1 MYRLMLGCLLAFHTP
16 CFGQEEEWIKQV
28 ATRTDPE
35 AIEWLRQQLK
45 ESFSAQ
51 AIEDSKS
58 HQIDKCQQCFHE
70 EVASSHAQVL
80 VFMSFSIPPNV
91 WISLSQELE
100 HVQGTFVLRGIP
112 QQSFQLLAKRVLELK
127 NQGVNA
133 PIQLDPQA
141 FKTYQ
146 IEHVPS
152 FVVMDDDK
160 FDKVIGNVSLQFAL
174 NLMTQKG
181 QTSLA
186 PLLYSILREGA

>member
-1 MYRLMLGCLLAFHTP
+1 MLGCLLAFYAP
-16 CFGQEEEWIKQV
+16 CFGHEEEWIKQV

-35 AIEWLRQQLK
+35 DIEWLKTHLK

-51 AIEDSKS
+51 AIEGGKGY
-58 HQIDKCQQCFHE
+58 QIDKCQQCFHE
-70 EVASSHAQVL
+70 EVASSNSQVL
-80 VFMSFSIPPNV
+80 VFMSFSIPTNV
-91 WISLSQELE
+91 WMNLSQELE

-133 PIQLDPQA
+133 PIQIDPQS

-152 FVVMDDDK
+152 FVVVDDEK
-160 FDKVIGNVSLQFAL
+160 FDKVIGNVSLKFAL

-186 PLLYSILREGA
+186 PLLYSIFREGA